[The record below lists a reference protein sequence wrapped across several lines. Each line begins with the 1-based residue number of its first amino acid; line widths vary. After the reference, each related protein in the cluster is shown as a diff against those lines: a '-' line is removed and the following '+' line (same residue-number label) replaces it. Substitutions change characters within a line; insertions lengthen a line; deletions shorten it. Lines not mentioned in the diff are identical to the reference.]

1 MSEKRKGAQHM
12 IDGTPIRSYKTDFGL
27 DEDPISE
34 NGWWLNGKADGADW
48 SDVISRGGVA
58 FGAPSRM
65 EVAELRAEQGNL
77 ADDDA
82 PIGDYD
88 DPTAVLAGEWGPTQ
102 RATATVFS
110 RNPTDEYFQEVQIRL
125 RSTVRSGFCTGYEV
139 FWRCL
144 TSGGGYAEIARWN
157 GAVGDFTSLVRLVG
171 PDYGVTHGD
180 VIAATIEDDLIT
192 GFVNGRE
199 VISVVD
205 DVFES
210 GAPGIGFNFG
220 VGDTNVDH
228 GLTSFAVDTYEG

>member
-1 MSEKRKGAQHM
+1 M
-12 IDGTPIRSYKTDFGL
+12 IDGNPMRSYETDFGR

-34 NGWWLNGKADGADW
+34 SGLWLNGKADGVEW
-48 SDVISRGGVA
+48 SDVICRDGVA

-65 EVAELRAEQGNL
+65 EVAEQRSEQGNL
-77 ADDDA
+77 SGDDA
-82 PIGDYD
+82 PLGDYD

-110 RNPTDEYFQEVQIRL
+110 RNPTTRYFQEVQIRL
-125 RSTVRSGFCTGYEV
+125 RSTIRPSFCTGYEV

-144 TSGGGYAEIARWN
+144 KSGEGYAEIARWN

-171 PDYGVTHGD
+171 AEYGVVHGD
-180 VIAATIEDDLIT
+180 VIAATIEGDLIK

-205 DVFES
+205 DIFRT

-228 GLTSFAVDTYEG
+228 GLTSFTVDTYES